1 MLTPPVGMNVF
12 VVKGVVRDVS
22 LEKVFLGVVPFL
34 VADFILL
41 LLLYLVPQCSLFLP
55 RLMGG

>member
-12 VVKGVVRDVS
+12 VVKGVVKDVS

-34 VADFILL
+34 VADFVLL
-41 LLLYLVPQCSLFLP
+41 ALLFLIPQLSLFIP